1 VPAANVVIQEDQAGE
16 VSWAARSADDRVAYT
31 EQPESYQAEPAHA
44 LAVWGV
50 TGSIRYFG
58 RGLGQTEKKRR
69 LIAKG
74 TAHDINRSLA
84 DSCTHVFLLS
94 FNTGGLN
101 LGVSIFCLE

>member
-58 RGLGQTEKKRR
+58 RGLGQTEKERR
-69 LIAKG
+69 PIAKR
-74 TAHDINRSLA
+74 TAHDINRSILA
-84 DSCTHVFLLS
+84 SGTAAVLAVQAVQRLLH
-94 FNTGGLN
+94 F
-101 LGVSIFCLE
+101 